1 MKKLTIIIL
10 SLLFWETS
18 YPNESFID
26 SLKTWN
32 IAYNFVNSGA
42 IDPHDYW
49 TTESYKMVD
58 NVKVNNINYKKMVSY
73 NDSIAQQEKFKFY
86 VREDSI
92 GKIYYANDET
102 EFVAFDF
109 NLNVGDSMLIIPT
122 HQGIMLTSNFWAK
135 IDSIAN
141 IHLNG
146 ISYKA
151 QYLTIKNYDHPESD
165 FFNDIWINEI
175 GSLTY
180 GLFYPV
186 MGITASRYVAPRL
199 LCVSK
204 NEILLYKNPEFDAC
218 YINTKTAVTT
228 LENQAKL
235 IEVFSCDVGTLM
247 VKSPNQQQGKF
258 TLYNTEGKQLIKQ
271 NINAIET
278 QICLPQS
285 GVFIYQFTSN
295 KGEVQSGK
303 VMVK

>member
-1 MKKLTIIIL
+1 MSIL
-10 SLLFWETS
+10 LWETS

-32 IAYNFVNSGA
+32 IAYNFVNYGA

-49 TTESYKMVD
+49 TTESYKIVD
-58 NVKVNNINYKKMVSY
+58 NVKVNNIDYKKMVSY

-109 NLNVGDSMLIIPT
+109 NLIVGDSMLIIPT
-122 HQGIMLTSNFWAK
+122 QHGITLTYNFWAK

-141 IHLNG
+141 INLNG

-151 QYLTIKNYDHPESD
+151 QCLTIKNYDYPESD
-165 FFNDIWINEI
+165 SFNDIWINEI

-199 LCVSK
+199 LCVSQ

-228 LENQAKL
+228 LENRTKL
-235 IEVFSCDVGTLM
+235 VEVFQSGIGTLTIRI
-247 VKSPNQQQGKF
+247 SDHQQGEF
-258 TLYNTEGKQLIKQ
+258 TLFDLEGRKILQQKINTTKTQLCVPASSI
-271 NINAIET
+271 
-278 QICLPQS
+278 LL
-285 GVFIYQFTSN
+285 YQFKNT

-303 VMVK
+303 IMVE